1 MHGGGPAGPGFTSWH
16 ARGGGGH
23 VLGEVR
29 AAEQMCECEPGDGA
43 PRVSHG
49 GVVLRRCLMAVLHR
63 CLHGCLAAGGNEV
76 RLGTLVSRP
85 LDGSFLLVGYLK
97 PRAPSLCQ

>member
-49 GVVLRRCLMAVLHR
+49 GVVL
-63 CLHGCLAAGGNEV
+63 HGCLTVGGCSAG
-76 RLGTLVSRP
+76 VSWRCSTGVSTGVSQRGAMRSGWEP
-85 LDGSFLLVGYLK
+85 WSPGRWMVPFF
-97 PRAPSLCQ
+97 